1 MQDKMQFE
9 LNRIS
14 EDYNMG
20 FITPFE
26 ALCITIDTLHR
37 AGEEIED
44 KDEREAWEQTVY
56 ASYGDNEN
64 MLKAWEEIS
73 EQWINS

>member
-26 ALCITIDTLHR
+26 AMCATFDTLRR
-37 AGEEIED
+37 AGEELES
-44 KDEREAWEQTVY
+44 DEREAWNETVY
-56 ASYGDNEN
+56 ASHRDNEH
-64 MLKAWEEIS
+64 LRKAWEEIS